1 MTEEWNDKKE
11 SFEVLD
17 GRGLAGNF
25 LKTILEKAEKVSAG
39 DGICVVQSFEPI
51 PLYSTL
57 EEIGFEHLTE
67 KISDNEYRTYFYR
80 TEEKDAATAM
90 ETPLHPAALANLG
103 KIDKTLGK
111 TASQFWKL
119 VWKNEDPAIDQKTKY
134 LLSLANAVGAGRLRQ
149 ATRELVKAY
158 SAGVTVPEL
167 DELFTLFVWNQGI
180 GNFASEIGPSPL
192 FASYQLIKK
201 LESEG
206 NAQDYVIVELV
217 RKFGEANPDVSVL
230 EQKG

>member
-1 MTEEWNDKKE
+1 MENEWKDNKE
-11 SFEVLD
+11 LYAVLD

-67 KISDNEYRTYFYR
+67 KISDNEYRAYFYR
-80 TEEKDAATAM
+80 AEEKEAVTGM

-111 TASQFWKL
+111 TASQFWQL
-119 VWKNEDPAIDQKTKY
+119 VWKKEDPAIDMKTMY

-158 SAGVTVPEL
+158 AAGVTVSEL
-167 DELFTLFVWNQGI
+167 DELITLFVWNQGI

-192 FASYQLIKK
+192 FAAYQLIKR
-201 LESEG
+201 LTQEG
-206 NAQDYVIVELV
+206 IDRGEVLAELAG
-217 RKFGEANPDVSVL
+217 KFGEENPAVSVL
-230 EQKG
+230 EQKR